1 MITFIT
7 GTPGTGKTLNAVK
20 RYIIPALKA
29 GRLVYTNVPLS
40 IVHLSIFLKEFDE
53 FTISNLIKPYE
64 KYTYKEAKA
73 NSLLVI
79 DEAQNFYN
87 NRDFKEKDNKD
98 FIEFLTGHRH
108 YGIDV
113 LILTQHYEQ
122 VDLGIRRN
130 CETCIVLKSLRN
142 VGFASQIKAE
152 FYGNAL
158 DLNRKPIASQ
168 RWSVD
173 SSYYSLYKSYA
184 SETITE
190 VKKPAFNVFLRSPFI
205 WLAFI
210 VLTIV
215 TCNGV
220 KGKYNFLISGSK
232 ENNILIGGQGGTPP
246 PAVPPNNNA
255 QQNKFENFS
264 IGEYKE
270 YYCGDK
276 FYVWRLDGRID
287 TFLPKDVPPGYCP
300 HIGYNKKSEVK

>member
-40 IVHLSIFLKEFDE
+40 VLHISIFLKEFDE

-142 VGFASQIKAE
+142 IGFASQIKAE

-173 SSYYSLYKSYA
+173 SAYYSLYKSYA
-184 SETITE
+184 NETVTE
-190 VKKPAFNVFLRSPFI
+190 TKKLSFNVFLRSPIIYFM
-205 WLAFI
+205 LI
-210 VLTIV
+210 VVSVVIY
-215 TCNGV
+215 NGV
-220 KGKYNFLISGSK
+220 KGKYGFLIGSK
-232 ENNILIGGQGGTPP
+232 ENNILRGVQGGTPP
-246 PAVPPNNNA
+246 PAAPPSKNP
-255 QQNKFENFS
+255 QQSKFENFN

-276 FYVWRLDGRID
+276 FYVLRLDGTID
-287 TFLPKDVPPGYCP
+287 TFQPKDVPPGYCP
-300 HIGYNKKSEVK
+300 HIGYNKKNEVK

>member
-1 MITFIT
+1 MVTFIT

-20 RYIIPALKA
+20 RYIIPALRA

-40 IVHLSIFLKEFDE
+40 VLHISIFLKEFDE

-64 KYTYKEAKA
+64 KYTYKQAKA

-87 NRDFKEKDNKD
+87 NRDFKDKDNKD
-98 FIEFLTGHRH
+98 FLEFLTGHRH

-184 SETITE
+184 NEAVTET
-190 VKKPAFNVFLRSPFI
+190 KKLSFNVFLRSPLIYFM
-205 WLAFI
+205 LI
-210 VLTIV
+210 VVSIV
-215 TCNGV
+215 VYNGV
-220 KGKYNFLISGSK
+220 KGKYSFITDSGDK
-232 ENNILIGGQGGTPP
+232 NNILRGVQGGTPP
-246 PAVPPNNNA
+246 PAVPPNNNS
-255 QQNKFENFS
+255 QQNKFDGFDL
-264 IGEYKE
+264 GEYKE

-276 FYVWRLDGRID
+276 FYVWRLDGKID
-287 TFLPKDVPPGYCP
+287 SYLPKDIPPNYCP
-300 HIGYNKKSEVK
+300 HVGFNKKSEVK